1 MAYGNQ
7 IPIDSAIICERPPCG
22 IENMFQNSLKARP
35 IQTLPLRNP
44 VDGKS
49 DLLRSALIAW
59 GALCASVVLFMWL
72 GGVFDVAGGY
82 YYLVPWSLATA
93 ALLLAPIVYQFVNTN
108 SLDPFHPLIFA
119 SWSYFFPGFAIGGFV
134 LALGYSQ
141 PYYLSFVVDERYNLP
156 LTFLYV
162 IIGYGGLMVGFFI
175 PFGRQI
181 GAKIASRLPVWNW
194 TPEQVL
200 RPAFFLL
207 MIGLAYT
214 IIAFASGLLGYQKVQ
229 EIGRF
234 DGLILVQSSFWYE
247 ASFVL
252 WVVVFRA
259 KKLNFTHY
267 AVIAIL
273 LATSLG
279 KSAFQGN
286 RGSLISIFTL
296 VAFAYVCS
304 GKKIGPKQ
312 SVVGGLLIL
321 LALIV
326 GMIYGTTFRSIKV
339 SEDRMEI
346 DQYASVIGD
355 TIVSIGDQD
364 LVSNLGTGFEA
375 LAGRLDSITP
385 LAVVVS
391 NYEKLGPYEEAYG
404 ISNNIWNEAV
414 VFAIPRFIW
423 PDKPIPTSPEK
434 YADLYFN
441 FPNNSFTLTP
451 MGDLLRNF
459 GPWGVPLGMIF
470 LGFMLRVLYSAFREN
485 QPFSFARVTL
495 FYMLLTSVSYEGSYG
510 LIIPVF
516 FKLGLISVIG
526 VLIIRFFAGRGQSE
540 AAA

>member
-1 MAYGNQ
+1 MQ
-7 IPIDSAIICERPPCG
+7 LLR
-22 IENMFQNSLKARP
+22 
-35 IQTLPLRNP
+35 LRNP
-44 VDGKS
+44 DDGKS
-49 DLLRSALIAW
+49 DLLRSVFVVW
-59 GALCASVVLFMWL
+59 GALLATIVLFMWL

-82 YYLVPWSLATA
+82 YYLVPWSFATA
-93 ALLLAPIVYQFVNTN
+93 ILLLAPIVYQFIKLG
-108 SLDPFHPLIFA
+108 SFDPFHPLVFA
-119 SWSYFFPGFAIGGFV
+119 SWSYFFPAFAVGGFV
-134 LALGYSQ
+134 LALGFSQ

-162 IIGYGGLMVGFFI
+162 IVGYGGLMVGFFL
-175 PFGRQI
+175 PFGRQVGERI
-181 GAKIASRLPVWNW
+181 SNLLPVWDW
-194 TPEQVL
+194 SPEKVL
-200 RPAFFLL
+200 KPAFFLL
-207 MIGLAYT
+207 LIGLAYT

-247 ASFVL
+247 ASFIL
-252 WVVVFRA
+252 WLVVFRA
-259 KKLNFTHY
+259 KKLNLAHY

-273 LATSLG
+273 LATSFG

-312 SVVGGLLIL
+312 SLVGGLLIIV
-321 LALIV
+321 ALIA
-326 GMIYGTTFRSIKV
+326 GMVYGTTFRSIKV
-339 SEDRMEI
+339 SEERMDI
-346 DQYASVIGD
+346 DQYAGVIGD
-355 TIVSIGDQD
+355 TITSISDQD
-364 LVSNLGTGFEA
+364 LATNLGTGFEA

-391 NYEKLGPYEEAYG
+391 NYENLAPYEEAYG
-404 ISNNIWNEAV
+404 ISNNIWNETV
-414 VFAIPRFIW
+414 VFMIPRFIW
-423 PDKPIPTSPEK
+423 PEKPVPTSPEK

-470 LGFMLRVLYSAFREN
+470 LGLMLRVLYSALREK

-516 FKLGLISVIG
+516 FKLGLISVLGI
-526 VLIIRFFAGRGQSE
+526 LIVRFFAGSGQSE
-540 AAA
+540 DAQLA